1 MYILLQMENMFVK
14 GKEKIKLLSKVVECL
29 VLYVPSFPFQSLSI
43 GKLTQTLNCC
53 FIFDSHRV
61 IF

>member
-1 MYILLQMENMFVK
+1 
-14 GKEKIKLLSKVVECL
+14 L
-29 VLYVPSFPFQSLSI
+29 VLYVPSFPFQLLSI